1 MTMNDNEYKEM
12 VKTSGRISRQA
23 LTVLR
28 SLQLP
33 NIPPCYHVA
42 YEFCE
47 NTDGA
52 IKKRIDALEGNPKEV
67 LNDVQHIYFD
77 LVATP
82 QEMEL
87 LKFSQR
93 FHQLAKT
100 TAKSLKN
107 GENQLKGYADYL
119 KEIKPFL
126 VDASN
131 EKVLDVTSLLI
142 KETEAVHKHAKE
154 LQGKLNEA
162 GEKIEKLQM
171 EHSRYREQANRDPLT
186 SVLNRA
192 GLEEAFDALK
202 TEENSFP
209 ISVLLI
215 DIDQFKQFND
225 EYGHLVGD
233 SVLKVV
239 SSTLRKNIKG
249 VDIIC
254 RFGGEEFLILLLNT
268 SHKNALLVAEKLRDL
283 VEKLRIKRRNS
294 NDVLRATTISIG
306 VSELNQHEPL
316 MEAIDDADK
325 ALFNAKDKGRNCIV
339 GKTR

>member
-1 MTMNDNEYKEM
+1 MTMNDKDYKEM

-47 NTDGA
+47 NSDAT
-52 IKKRIDALEGNPKEV
+52 IKKRLDALKGNPKEA

-77 LVATP
+77 LIASP
-82 QEMEL
+82 QETEL

-100 TAKSLKN
+100 TSTSLKD
-107 GENQLKGYADYL
+107 GENQLKGYAAYL

-126 VDASN
+126 VDAST

-142 KETEAVHKHAKE
+142 KETEAVHKHAKKLE
-154 LQGKLNEA
+154 GELNEA
-162 GEKIEKLQM
+162 SEKIEKLQL

-186 SVLNRA
+186 GVLNRA
-192 GLEEAFDALK
+192 GLEEAFDDLK

-209 ISVLLI
+209 ISVVLI

-249 VDIIC
+249 VDVIC

-268 SHKNALLVAEKLRDL
+268 SHKNALVVAEKLRDL
-283 VEKLRIKRRNS
+283 IEKLRIKRRNS
-294 NDVLRATTISIG
+294 DEVLKGTTISVG
-306 VSELNQHEPL
+306 VSELDLHEPL

-325 ALFNAKDKGRNCIV
+325 ALFKAKDKGRNCIV
-339 GKTR
+339 GKTS